1 MDINVNHQNKQ
12 KNDKKDDGVAS
23 QFKKKRMRNIMKVV
37 HQKNKNIAKRSRND
51 ESCKGAQKHQK
62 KTLKMEKINSK

>member
-37 HQKNKNIAKRSRND
+37 HQKNKNIAKRS
-51 ESCKGAQKHQK
+51 
-62 KTLKMEKINSK
+62 